1 MIADRLVPTR
11 NCTAHHERADQ
22 AKKLNAGR
30 RGFMTDTVSNA
41 PVTQPAAAETAP
53 LGGNGTASEGGEA
66 AISSTGLAEP
76 MFANALQEALGLA
89 ERGGPVIWLIG
100 GLSVLTVAI
109 ILWKFWRLA
118 ISGAWRR
125 ARAEEAVRLWLAGK
139 PDAAASIRRVRG
151 PCAQTVW
158 AAMAAI
164 EANSYDVNLARDE
177 ATRVAKRFLADASKG
192 LRALELIGSIAPLL
206 GLFGTVLGMIAA
218 FQALQA
224 TGARADPAALAGGI
238 WEALLTTAA
247 GMAVAIPAVAALTW
261 FEGIIAR
268 LRHDM
273 EDMVSRILTHAATQA
288 ARRSPIHAQAAE

>member
-1 MIADRLVPTR
+1 
-11 NCTAHHERADQ
+11 
-22 AKKLNAGR
+22 
-30 RGFMTDTVSNA
+30 MTDTLSN
-41 PVTQPAAAETAP
+41 TPAAQPLNAETSPPAGDG
-53 LGGNGTASEGGEA
+53 LENDTTSLTA
-66 AISSTGLAEP
+66 LAEP
-76 MFANALQEALGLA
+76 AFANALNEGLA
-89 ERGGPVIWLIG
+89 LLYRGGPVIWLIG

-109 ILWKFWRLA
+109 IFWKVWRLA
-118 ISGAWRR
+118 VSGAWHR
-125 ARAEEAVRLWLAGK
+125 ARAEQAVRLWLSDN
-139 PDAAASIRRVRG
+139 PDGAAASIRTVRN

-158 AAMAAI
+158 ATMAAI
-164 EANSYDVNLARDE
+164 DASGYDVSLARDE
-177 ATRVAKRFLADASKG
+177 AARVAKRFLADASKG

-261 FEGIIAR
+261 FEGVIAR

-273 EDMVSRILTHAATQA
+273 EDMVSRILTHAAARA
-288 ARRSPIHAQAAE
+288 APRSSLQGKAAE